1 MERDTEFQKRLLATF
16 TIEAQEHLKGITDGL
31 IALERGGSAEQ
42 QEETLEAVFR
52 EAHSLKGAARAVTR
66 TDIESVCQALEGVFA
81 ALKRG
86 ETKLSPGLFD
96 LMQRTRDFLARS
108 LLAPEPQQGEGEGE
122 TRHQIIDSLMQAVRR
137 EAAAPATKGTT
148 GATPPSV
155 TKGVAAEPAAEQ
167 ATAPDAAEREAGAG
181 GTTGQATGA
190 AGPLAAHAGRGAVQG
205 AESAAAPRAPTLPV
219 VEETVRVAT
228 AKLASLLLLSE
239 EMVSAK
245 LSAAQHVGQM
255 RELRG
260 AFGAWRRQ
268 WSRMIPDLQTAG
280 LPARR
285 TAAGEEGGVSGE
297 EARALQKVLEFL
309 EWNAN
314 FLKTLE
320 GRSATYLRSAER
332 DSRVL
337 GGLIDNLL
345 EEVKKVMMFPF
356 STLLEAF
363 PKAVRDLARDH
374 GKEVDLV
381 LRGEELEIDR
391 RVLEEMKDPLLHLVR
406 NCISHGIELPQERER
421 KHKPRRG
428 KVSISI
434 TPREGRA
441 EVVVSDDGAG
451 IDAGALRAT
460 LVKLG
465 VVPPERGAEMSD
477 AELLPFVFQ
486 SGVSTSPMV
495 TEISGRG
502 LGLAIV
508 REKVEKLGGSISFE
522 SGIERGTLFR
532 IVLPLSVATFRGI
545 LVRVADR
552 LFVLPAIHV
561 ERAVRAKRGEVAT
574 VQNHEIIDLN
584 GKSIAL
590 ARLCEVLDL
599 PSDDPGSE
607 QLQAVVVTVGDQSVA
622 FVVDEVLNER
632 EILMKRMGPQLS
644 RVRNIAGA
652 TLLGSGRLI
661 PILNVPDLIKSATR
675 GATGTRQQLPV
686 PPVVPPVRARRILV
700 VEDSITSRTLMKNIL
715 ESAGYLVATAVD
727 GVDALTQLKSGGV
740 DLVVSD
746 VDMPRLNGLELTAR
760 IRADRELAALPVVL
774 VTALGSQEDRERG
787 IDVGA
792 NAYIVK
798 GSFDQGDLLKTVQ
811 RLV

>member
-1 MERDTEFQKRLLATF
+1 MERDAEFQKRLLATF

-86 ETKLSPGLFD
+86 ETKLSPELFD
-96 LMQRTRDFLARS
+96 LMQRTRDFLARL
-108 LLAPEPQQGEGEGE
+108 LLAPEPQQGEGES
-122 TRHQIIDSLMQAVRR
+122 RHQIIDSLIQAVRR
-137 EAAAPATKGTT
+137 ETAAPATKDTT
-148 GATPPSV
+148 ATPPSV
-155 TKGVAAEPAAEQ
+155 TKGIAAEPAAEQ

-181 GTTGQATGA
+181 GTTVQATGA
-190 AGPLAAHAGRGAVQG
+190 GGPPAADTGRGALRG
-205 AESAAAPRAPTLPV
+205 AEPAAAPRAPTLPA

-260 AFGAWRRQ
+260 AFAAWRRQ
-268 WSRMIPDLQTAG
+268 WSRMMPDLQTAG

-297 EARALQKVLEFL
+297 EARALHKVLEFL
-309 EWNAN
+309 EWNAD

-320 GRSATYLRSAER
+320 GRSATYLRTAER
-332 DSRVL
+332 GSRVL

-391 RVLEEMKDPLLHLVR
+391 RILEEMKDPLLHLVR

-607 QLQAVVVTVGDQSVA
+607 QLQSVVVTVGDQSVA

-675 GATGTRQQLPV
+675 GAGGTRHDLPA
-686 PPVVPPVRARRILV
+686 PRVVPPVRARRILV